1 MACRLRFCRGAN
13 LRNRTIQQEVN
24 LSIMIEPT
32 DSTLIENLSKEI
44 IRDGEKRLMLA
55 VLENATEDFQKYV
68 FATDARGKQ
77 LFQAAEEWIMD
88 KDDPS
93 FFSFQSICDHL
104 HLDPTY
110 MRHGFVRWKAATL
123 NRQVSHCL
131 KIPNRR
137 VG

>member
-1 MACRLRFCRGAN
+1 
-13 LRNRTIQQEVN
+13 
-24 LSIMIEPT
+24 LSTMIEPT

-68 FATDARGKQ
+68 LATDARGKQ

-123 NRQVSHCL
+123 SSAMTRTKSAF
-131 KIPNRR
+131 RR
-137 VG
+137 GISSIACRSRPSATVKSCG

>member
-1 MACRLRFCRGAN
+1 MNSALA
-13 LRNRTIQQEVN
+13 L
-24 LSIMIEPT
+24 IEPT
-32 DSTLIENLSKEI
+32 DSGTVESIFKRS
-44 IRDGEKRLMLA
+44 IREGEEKLMLA

-68 FATDARGKQ
+68 LATDARGKQ

>member
-24 LSIMIEPT
+24 LSTMIEPT

-68 FATDARGKQ
+68 LATDQRGKQ
-77 LFQAAEEWIMD
+77 LFQDAEEWILD
-88 KDDPS
+88 TDTS
-93 FFSFQSICDHL
+93 SLFSFDNICEQLD
-104 HLDPTY
+104 LDPAY
-110 MRHGFVRWKAATL
+110 MRQGLMHWKAA
-123 NRQVSHCL
+123 RQNGQSQQCF
-131 KIPNRR
+131 K
-137 VG
+137 